1 MPWHFGPSAVQLDA
15 MVNHER
21 SRRDIDVPA
30 ILSPRPAADSEALPT
45 INGAAVP
52 TDRAA
57 FGKYFATYRG

>member
-15 MVNHER
+15 MFNDER

-45 INGAAVP
+45 INV
-52 TDRAA
+52 DL
-57 FGKYFATYRG
+57 ATNPSREISRPLAT